1 MFKIIELKKGEFLH
15 EASGDKIATT
25 ENELEIYE
33 VLILHGKYYT
43 VVSKREDRIGVREFT
58 PLNKENMEY
67 QDYIVCPYCGHK
79 DNDSWEK
86 GTCGDD
92 IKCGNCGAELE
103 FETEV
108 TVHYHIE
115 LKRKPNV
122 VNLDK

>member
-15 EASGDKIATT
+15 EAAGDKIATT
-25 ENELEIYE
+25 EKELQIYE

-43 VVSKREDRIGVREFT
+43 VVSKREDKIGVREFT
-58 PLNKENMEY
+58 PLNKRNMEY
-67 QDYIVCPYCGHK
+67 QDYITCPYCGHK

-86 GTCGDD
+86 NSCGETQ
-92 IKCGNCGAELE
+92 CGNCGSELK

-108 TVHYHIE
+108 TVAYHIE
-115 LKRKPNV
+115 LKSKPNV